1 MFSISA
7 YLSNTLQDYYAGF
20 AIENVVPA
28 YIAIVQDEFDLA
40 VAGLVALVIVLFV
53 GVISFIVLCCCLKH
67 WNLSVPVETRRK
79 DALIKKQFIE
89 DLNTTENPLW
99 IEQYVPPHILLLVSL

>member
-1 MFSISA
+1 M
-7 YLSNTLQDYYAGF
+7 
-20 AIENVVPA
+20 PA

-79 DALIKKQFIE
+79 EALIKKQIIE

-99 IEQYVPPHILLLVSL
+99 IEQYVLLNLNLNFIHLFNYYLFIENSSCMKSKS

>member
-1 MFSISA
+1 M
-7 YLSNTLQDYYAGF
+7 NPLQDYYAGF

-79 DALIKKQFIE
+79 EALIKKQIIE

-99 IEQYVPPHILLLVSL
+99 IEQYVSLQSYTHFLL